1 MTMNLEIIRA
11 MGHTRRWHTAPVLRE
26 QNLAEHSA
34 LVALLGMWLVRDLAI
49 TAEEKADILH
59 LALLHD
65 AHETVYG
72 DLPYR
77 VKRETQSRGIDLDGE
92 CQLAFWGWEL
102 LERFQTFAVKIVH
115 MADRLEAALHAERWV
130 PELADETMNEAIRV
144 AETTFADGSE
154 ISNKI
159 LTRVRTALGVI

>member
-1 MTMNLEIIRA
+1 MNLEIIRA

-34 LVALLGMWLVRDLAI
+34 LVALLGMWLVRELAI
-49 TAEEKADILH
+49 TPEEKSDILH
-59 LALLHD
+59 LSLVHD

-77 VKRETQSRGIDLDGE
+77 VKTETKSRGIDLDSE
-92 CQLAFWGWEL
+92 CQLAFWGWEIL
-102 LERFQTFAVKIVH
+102 DRFQPFAVKVVH

-130 PELADETMNEAIRV
+130 PELADETTNEAIRV
-144 AETTFADGSE
+144 AEATFGDGGDL
-154 ISNKI
+154 SNKI
-159 LTRVRTALGVI
+159 LTRVRAALGVI